1 MTQKADDIA
10 CGWAPANDAL
20 YRAYHDTEWGV
31 PVRDSQALF
40 AKLMLDGMQ
49 AGLAWITIL
58 RKRET
63 ILEEFEGFAPE
74 KLAAWDGPRM
84 ERALANPGIIRS
96 PKKVESIIGNARA
109 CLDMAERGED
119 FSDWCWGFVD
129 GQPLDGRLDRWG
141 NAPAKT
147 ALSETISKA
156 LKRRGFKFAGPVIV
170 YAWMQAVGLVN
181 DHETRCPR
189 YREIRAMTS

>member
-1 MTQKADDIA
+1 MDKAREIP
-10 CGWAPANDAL
+10 CGWAPLNDAL

-31 PVRDSQALF
+31 PVRDGEALF

-63 ILEEFEGFAPE
+63 ILEEFEGFVPDRLVRWDTARIE
-74 KLAAWDGPRM
+74 K
-84 ERALANPGIIRS
+84 ALTNPGIIRS
-96 PKKVESIIGNARA
+96 PKKTQAVIGNARA
-109 CLDMAERGED
+109 YLDMAERGED
-119 FSDWCWGFVD
+119 FADWCWGFVD
-129 GQPLDGRLDRWG
+129 GQPIDGLLDHWK
-141 NAPAKT
+141 NVPAKT
-147 ALSETISKA
+147 ALSETVSKA
-156 LKRRGFKFAGPVIV
+156 LRQRGFKFAGPVIV

-189 YREIRAMTS
+189 YHEIRETGA

>member
-1 MTQKADDIA
+1 MNEADDIP
-10 CGWAPANDAL
+10 CGWAPVADPL

-31 PVRDSQALF
+31 PVRDGQALF

-49 AGLAWITIL
+49 AGLSWITIL

-63 ILEEFEGFAPE
+63 ILEEFEGFDPE
-74 KLAAWDGPRM
+74 KLARWDSARIGK
-84 ERALANPGIIRS
+84 ALTNPGIIRS
-96 PKKVESIIGNARA
+96 PKKTEAVVGNARA
-109 CLDMAERGED
+109 WLDMAGAGED
-119 FSDWCWGFVD
+119 FADWCWGFVD
-129 GQPLDGRLDRWG
+129 GQPIDGRLDRWK

-147 ALSETISKA
+147 ALSEAMSKEFR
-156 LKRRGFKFAGPVIV
+156 RRGFKFTGPVIV

-189 YREIRAMTS
+189 YREIRETHQ